1 MVSRAE
7 YILLLLLFVGVIVFS
22 MSTSISGYVP
32 YRKHTLFTNEYP
44 YEGFTSALMPG
55 SASDKPVEV
64 STEFTTQLRDNATR
78 VNGYSG
84 LLSTDYGDEKPIDHF
99 SSSSGSLSCNG
110 AGYSNSQGALCISPE
125 NMKLLTTR
133 GGNATGQTSGNLF
146 SN

>member
-1 MVSRAE
+1 
-7 YILLLLLFVGVIVFS
+7 

-32 YRKHTLFTNEYP
+32 YRKQTLFTNEYP
-44 YEGFTSALMPG
+44 YEGFTPALMPG
-55 SASDKPVEV
+55 SVSDKPIDLLVENT
-64 STEFTTQLRDNATR
+64 SQLRDNATR

-84 LLSTDYGDEKPIDHF
+84 LLSTSYGTEAPIDPF